1 MAVSPLSGLRSTSPE
16 FIPGWVSNEAREL
29 TELMFNYAYL
39 FMVSRTMY
47 LKRDLHSLKLFWN
60 GLAIFYTLSS
70 YSTGIGLLLLPTSW
84 LNIVGVLLL
93 THSLTLATYL
103 AHEFMHANVF
113 SHLRWN
119 AFGGNVMLWL
129 NGSCYVRFSE
139 LMKMHIA
146 HHTDRIDYCRFNL
159 VAFLDSLPSLLRFTF
174 LASEWLYIPSLA
186 FFLRIRLILAP
197 FRQFERRHDL
207 IRVVS
212 IFLIRSALFAVL
224 GAISLKALLLY
235 LVAYISMIHILRLMD
250 AFQHTYESLP
260 VGVPLP
266 QKFQN
271 ISREEANIYEQANT
285 FSNIISHQYPWLNLI
300 LLNFGYHNAHHADM
314 TCPWYSLPKLDRQLY
329 SDSQSHYLILRS
341 LLRNYHRFRVSR
353 IYSGQGEVLTQHGNL
368 QFDKFYGAT
377 EVSFLVVP
385 S

>member
-1 MAVSPLSGLRSTSPE
+1 
-16 FIPGWVSNEAREL
+16 
-29 TELMFNYAYL
+29 
-39 FMVSRTMY
+39 MVSRTMCF
-47 LKRDLHSLKLFWN
+47 KRDLHSLKLFWN
-60 GLAIFYTLSS
+60 GLAIFYILSS
-70 YSTGIGLLLLPTSW
+70 YSAGLGLLLLPAGW

-113 SHLRWN
+113 SRLRWN

-139 LMKMHIA
+139 LMQMHIA

-159 VAFLDSLPSLLRFTF
+159 VAFLDSLPAPLRFTF
-174 LASEWLYIPSLA
+174 LACEWLYIPSLA
-186 FFLRIRLILAP
+186 FFLRIRLMFAP
-197 FRQFERRHDL
+197 FRQLKHRRDR

-212 IFLIRSALFAVL
+212 ILLIRSSLFALL
-224 GAISLKALLLY
+224 GAISIKALLLY

-266 QKFQN
+266 QKFQDV
-271 ISREEANIYEQANT
+271 SREEADTYEQANT
-285 FSNIISHQYPWLNLI
+285 FSNIVSQQYPWLNLI

-314 TCPWYSLPKLDRQLY
+314 KCPWYSLPKLDRQLY
-329 SDSQSHYLILRS
+329 PYDQSHYIVLRS
-341 LLRNYHRFRVSR
+341 LIRNYHCFRVSR
-353 IYSGQGEVLTQHGNL
+353 IYSGQGEVLTQNGKPQL
-368 QFDKFYGAT
+368 DKFYGAT